1 MTRKVAAALIVL
13 LGVCAAMAI
22 AGQPADKTFRVG
34 LLTPIPATESGQTSP
49 LVVALLDGL
58 RELGY
63 VEGRNLVLEQRHA
76 AARPEQLPA
85 RAAELVRAQVDLIVT
100 AGSQATLAAKA
111 ATSSIPIVMISVAD
125 PIETG
130 LVPNFARPGGN
141 VTGLAFNTGHEIY
154 AKHLELLKEV
164 VPRLS
169 RVAVV
174 IDPRSLL
181 YAANRREL
189 DAAARA
195 LGLALLVHEVRS
207 PADVER
213 AFAEMSRQDAEAV
226 FVVPNP
232 FVYGQRRQI
241 LALAA
246 RQRLPGAYG
255 FREFADGGGL
265 VYYGSDLPAMWR
277 RAAAYVDKILKGAH
291 PGDLPVEQPSKFEL
305 VLNLRAARSL
315 GLTIPPGLRSRA
327 DHVIQ

>member
-1 MTRKVAAALIVL
+1 MSRRVAAALILL
-13 LGVCAAMAI
+13 LGVCAPI
-22 AGQPADKTFRVG
+22 ALEAQPSSKTFRIG
-34 LLTPIPATESGQTSP
+34 LLTPISATDSGQLSP
-49 LVVALLDGL
+49 LVVALIDGL
-58 RELGY
+58 RDLGY
-63 VEGRNLVLEQRHA
+63 VEGRNLVVEQRHA
-76 AARPEQLPA
+76 NARPERLPD
-85 RAAELVRAQVDLIVT
+85 RAAELVRARVDLIVT
-100 AGSQATLAAKA
+100 AGSQASRAAKA
-111 ATSSIPIVMISVAD
+111 ATSSIPIVMVSVAD

-130 LVPNFARPGGN
+130 LVSSFARPGGN

-174 IDPRSLL
+174 IDPRSLV
-181 YAANRREL
+181 YAANRRDL

-195 LGLALLVHEVRS
+195 LALTLLVHEVRA

-213 AFAEMSRQDAEAV
+213 AFAEMGRQDAEAV

-232 FVYGQRRQI
+232 FTYAQRRQI
-241 LALAA
+241 LELAA

-255 FREFADGGGL
+255 FREFADDGGL

-277 RAAAYVDKILKGAH
+277 RAATYVDKILKGTH
-291 PGDLPVEQPSKFEL
+291 PGELPVEQPSKFEL
-305 VLNLRAARSL
+305 VLNLRTARAL